1 MKRAL
6 LLIILMMPVTALA
19 ETYSWTDASGTMH
32 FTDDPGKIPRQYRKK
47 AQQRDIY
54 APPASPVQAPAVTK
68 DSEKPNTGTAPTPT
82 ASTPTTQAPAAYS
95 PTTRFGSRTGAE
107 WQAEFRS
114 INERLKV
121 IDQQFEQVR
130 KEGGD
135 GKSAISREKI
145 DELNAR
151 NKKLYEEHEALR
163 LRYNLLVEQANTV
176 GLPPEFSK

>member
-6 LLIILMMPVTALA
+6 LLIMLMMPVTALA

-47 AQQRDIY
+47 AEQRDVY
-54 APPASPVQAPAVTK
+54 APPASPAQAPAATK
-68 DSEKPNTGTAPTPT
+68 DNEKPNTATAPTPT
-82 ASTPTTQAPAAYS
+82 AQAPAAYS
-95 PTTRFGSRTGAE
+95 ATTRFGSRSGAE

-121 IDQQFEQVR
+121 IDQQFEQVQ

-135 GKSAISREKI
+135 GKTPISREKV
-145 DELNAR
+145 DELNTR
-151 NKKLYEEHEALR
+151 NKILYEEHEALR